1 MSSLKNVLNFQ
12 AGLGVITNMFL
23 LFFYTVIIL
32 GCKPKP
38 TDPISCQLTFI
49 HTVMV
54 LTGGDLWLTH
64 VFESLNFEN
73 DFKCKATFYI
83 SRVMRGL
90 SICITCLLSV
100 FQAVT
105 ISPNTS
111 LLAKFKHKLKKY
123 MIHAFLFIWSFNL
136 LFIGNRIFY
145 VGAFTNVSAS
155 NQIKVTKYCSLFPM
169 NYIIRALILTVT
181 ISRDVFLVG
190 VMLTTSA
197 YMVIILFRHQR
208 QCKHLH
214 SISHLKA
221 SPEKRATQ
229 TILLLV
235 VFFVVMYW
243 VNLIISSISVLLQK
257 YDPDILTVQKFMVNA
272 YPTITPL
279 VQISSDNRIINM
291 LKNMQSVC
299 HHIFKKGCGVT
310 ASPQSAVVFCC
321 CRFISGKLAHNCE
334 NVMFQSVSVDFQF
347 HLC

>member
-1 MSSLKNVLNFQ
+1 LFSLNILNFQ
-12 AGLGVITNMFL
+12 TVLGVLANMFL

-32 GCKPKP
+32 VHRFKPM
-38 TDPISCQLTFI
+38 DLMSCQLTLI
-49 HTVMV
+49 HIVMV
-54 LTGGDLWLTH
+54 LTGGDLWLTDI
-64 VFESLNFEN
+64 FESLNLEN

-111 LLAKFKHKLKKY
+111 LLAKFKHKLKTY
-123 MIHAFLFIWSFNL
+123 TTNAFFYIWSLNFE
-136 LFIGNRIFY
+136 
-145 VGAFTNVSAS
+145 S
-155 NQIKVTKYCSLFPM
+155 NQMKVTKYCSLFPM
-169 NYIIRALILTVT
+169 NYITRALILTVT
-181 ISRDVFLVG
+181 VSRDVFLVG

-214 SISHLKA
+214 SISHLRA

-243 VNLIISSISVLLQK
+243 VDFIISSTSVLLWK
-257 YDPDILTVQKFMVNA
+257 YDPVILTVQKFVMNA

-291 LKNMQSVC
+291 LKNLWSMC
-299 HHIFKKGCGVT
+299 H
-310 ASPQSAVVFCC
+310 Q
-321 CRFISGKLAHNCE
+321 IS
-334 NVMFQSVSVDFQF
+334 
-347 HLC
+347 